1 MRQQLSHLGGGD
13 WLAGLISLP
22 MLATLDSLTHEAGRL
37 KAAGRLAEALALYR
51 QAAQRFPSN
60 GVALHNL
67 ASLLGDLGQHRESAD
82 WADRALKTGLDA
94 PETWLV
100 LARAALGCGE
110 LDAAGRAYHE
120 VLRRRPHELP
130 AQFEAAQLIWMSTA
144 DRDKALQGIELALR
158 QPGADPM
165 LWLVKAQAL
174 EFMGDA
180 SAALGALALP
190 AAQPGCPVPLL
201 AYAAHLSAQIGNA
214 AAAICFAERGVR
226 AAPSEPGALEALA
239 AARLAAGDALGAE
252 RILAPLAERFPENQH
267 VLAMLAVAWR
277 LNGDA
282 RYRRLYDYERF
293 VSVRPLGV
301 PRGWSDLPT
310 YVAALAAELKAA
322 HPFRT
327 HPFGHSLR
335 HGSQLPDVLKRS
347 SPALAAFPE
356 AMAGPLHAYLSQIG
370 RGQGP
375 LPGRNTGRAAFA
387 GNWSVWLRP
396 GGYHVDHV
404 HQEGWISSAC
414 YIELPGAVAAGGREG
429 WLRLG
434 RPGLALAEELSA
446 EHWIRPEAGLVALFP
461 SYMWHGTESFGGDE
475 PRLTMAFDL
484 VPV

>member
-1 MRQQLSHLGGGD
+1 
-13 WLAGLISLP
+13 
-22 MLATLDSLTHEAGRL
+22 MLTTLDSLTQEAGHL
-37 KAAGRLAEALALYR
+37 KGAGRVAEALALYR

-67 ASLLGDLGQHRESAD
+67 AGLLGDLGQHREAAE
-82 WADRALKTGLDA
+82 WAGRALKTGLDA

-100 LARAALGCGE
+100 LARAELGRGAV
-110 LDAAGRAYHE
+110 DAANRAYGE
-120 VLRRRPHELP
+120 VLRRRPNELP
-130 AQFEAAQLIWMSTA
+130 AQFEAAQLVWMTTA
-144 DRDKALQGIELALR
+144 DRGEALR
-158 QPGADPM
+158 GVEAALRRPDADPM
-165 LWLVKAQAL
+165 LCLVKAQAL

-180 SAALGALALP
+180 PAALAALAAS

-201 AYAAHLSAQIGNA
+201 AYAAHLAAQIGDP
-214 AAAICFAERGVR
+214 AAAIDFAERGVR
-226 AAPSEPGALEALA
+226 AAPAEPGALEALA
-239 AARLAAGDALGAE
+239 GARLAAGDAAGAE
-252 RILAPLAERFPENQH
+252 HLLLRLAERFPGRQH

-277 LNGDA
+277 LQGDA
-282 RYRRLYDYERF
+282 RYRTLYDYGRF
-293 VSVRPLGV
+293 VGARPLGV

-322 HPFRT
+322 HPFLT

-335 HGSQLPDVLKRS
+335 HGSQLPDVLSRG
-347 SPALAAFPE
+347 SPAIAAFPE
-356 AMAGPLHAYLSQIG
+356 ALAEPLGAYLAQIG

-375 LPGRNTGRAAFA
+375 LPGRNTGRAAFS

-434 RPGLALAEELSA
+434 RPGLPLAEALAA
-446 EHWIRPEAGLVALFP
+446 EHWIRPEVGLVALFP
-461 SYMWHGTESFGGDE
+461 SYMWHGTEPFGGDQ
-475 PRLTMAFDL
+475 PRLTLAFDL
-484 VPV
+484 VPA